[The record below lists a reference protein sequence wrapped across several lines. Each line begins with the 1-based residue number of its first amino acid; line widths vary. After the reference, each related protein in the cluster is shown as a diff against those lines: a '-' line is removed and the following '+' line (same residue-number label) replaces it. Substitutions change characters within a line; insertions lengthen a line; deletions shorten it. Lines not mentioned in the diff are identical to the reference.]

1 MNLEWSDNVFYL
13 IFMLLISLAVALF
26 AVQNAMSVNVTF
38 LAWSF
43 STSLV
48 MVIILSLLAGIIIAT
63 FWLLKQKTTSY
74 MQTKKLKEQI
84 TELENKNAKLIEE
97 NSMLMHVQKQKLE
110 QEKILVKEE
119 NTTL

>member
-1 MNLEWSDNVFYL
+1 MFYL

-97 NSMLMHVQKQKLE
+97 NNMLMHVQKQKLE
-110 QEKILVKEE
+110 QEKILVKED